1 MDMIPG
7 YSDDQLVKEVIKVKF
22 KDQISALEEAGESA
36 ETYIEDRVKAA
47 GEQVKAEINNAKG
60 LFDQGVQ
67 TLVKTSA
74 LVVGLPAVMANP
86 ITIAVAQNTVQEI
99 MGNVKTIIS
108 IIGSV
113 QALLT
118 TLGLLSL
125 FSQGGSG
132 TKLQEAAEEQAS
144 KAEESSTNGSVIEG
158 WDIWDENN
166 PRYNNL
172 DILVDVPTPLS
183 PFIYYLPPDV
193 PGDVPLVDL
202 ALTTIENWYEIDF
215 DGDIHAGPTPL
226 SINENFTS
234 SFLTNLGKGLYQH
247 KSNKRLALVFDV
259 TQLTD
264 RKTSLIMGITYKGNP
279 IPDGLDNGGNITT
292 KDGPSTTYR
301 LVLQV
306 TNPNIS

>member
-36 ETYIEDRVKAA
+36 ETYIEDRIKAA

-86 ITIAVAQNTVQEI
+86 ITIAVAQNTIQEI
-99 MGNVKTIIS
+99 MGNVKTILS
-108 IIGSV
+108 IISSV

-144 KAEESSTNGSVIEG
+144 KAEESSTNGNVIEG
-158 WDIWDENN
+158 WDIWDEEN

-172 DILVDVPTPLS
+172 DISVDVLTPLS
-183 PFIYYLPPDV
+183 PFIYYLPPDT
-193 PGDVPLVDL
+193 PEDTPLVDL
-202 ALTTIENWYEIDF
+202 AFTTIENWYEIGF
-215 DGDIHAGPTPL
+215 DGDVQVGPTPP
-226 SINENFTS
+226 SINENFMDSRFTD
-234 SFLTNLGKGLYQH
+234 LGKGLYQ
-247 KSNKRLALVFDV
+247 NKADQKIALVFDV

-264 RKTSLIMGITYKGNP
+264 RKTSLIMDIAYKGNP
-279 IPDGLDNGGNITT
+279 IPDGLDNDGNITT